1 MALKS
6 YDSSLELNKSYY
18 YTYLNISAIYIEEK
32 EYNKS
37 IEILS
42 EGIDINK
49 DAEDLYYNRAC
60 SYAILDMEEEAISDI
75 RKALSLNPAIIS
87 WVIRDKDFESLYNN
101 DDFINLL
108 NEYN

>member
-1 MALKS
+1 
-6 YDSSLELNKSYY
+6 
-18 YTYLNISAIYIEEK
+18 
-32 EYNKS
+32 
-37 IEILS
+37 
-42 EGIDINK
+42 
-49 DAEDLYYNRAC
+49 
-60 SYAILDMEEEAISDI
+60 MEEEAISDI